1 MVRKMVKF
9 FGYLAFFIL
18 ALMYFTPKESI
29 YYLAE
34 DELKKLGV
42 VVSGE
47 SIKDKGLTLQIKNAS
62 VSVQSI
68 ESAKIE
74 TFDITLLFL
83 FNSVHVENIT
93 LSSMAA
99 NFLPVHI
106 QDVSISYNIFDPLQ
120 INAKAVGEFGEAKA
134 KVSLLDRKATLNL
147 EASKKMQRSYR
158 QTLNMLKRNK
168 QGGYVYEQSF

>member
-1 MVRKMVKF
+1 MVRKIAKF

-18 ALMYFTPKESI
+18 TLMYFTPKESI

-34 DELKKLGV
+34 DELKKFGV
-42 VVSGE
+42 VISGE
-47 SIKDKGLTLQIKNAS
+47 SVKDKGLTLEVEDATLN
-62 VSVQSI
+62 VESI
-68 ESAKIE
+68 ESAKVKTLDM
-74 TFDITLLFL
+74 TFLFL

-106 QDVSISYNIFDPLQ
+106 QDVSISYNIFDPLHV
-120 INAKAVGEFGEAKA
+120 NAHAIGEFGEAKA
-134 KVSLLDRKATLNL
+134 TLSLLDRKATLKL
-147 EASKKMQRSYR
+147 EASKKMKSSFG
-158 QTLNMLKRNK
+158 QTLNMLKRDQ